1 MNTIRRSGSIFFT
14 PLPISTT
21 TFGFSTM
28 VLRRLKSNL
37 DPSLSS
43 LSLGVL
49 VPQPIFLIQA
59 WGRSKWLNYCHKPN
73 LHCRQMTSTN
83 KPKTSFPPPGLPTS
97 FYGNVFRGKL
107 SRFFQQKNIL
117 FPLSPNCSLTLASL
131 ISVQVL
137 MSKVWYCPNCGLV
150 I

>member
-83 KPKTSFPPPGLPTS
+83 KLKTSFRLQASLRVSMVTFFAANYPVSSNRKIFCFHSPLIVALLLLLW
-97 FYGNVFRGKL
+97 YR
-107 SRFFQQKNIL
+107 SRFWCQKYGIV
-117 FPLSPNCSLTLASL
+117 P
-131 ISVQVL
+131 IV
-137 MSKVWYCPNCGLV
+137 GL
-150 I
+150 

>member
-83 KPKTSFPPPGLPTS
+83 KLKTSFPPPGLPTS

-107 SRFFQQKNIL
+107 SRFFQQKI
-117 FPLSPNCSLTLASL
+117 FCFHSPLIVALLL
-131 ISVQVL
+131 L
-137 MSKVWYCPNCGLV
+137 LWYRSRFWCQKYGIVPIVGL
-150 I
+150 